1 LIGTTISHYRIVEK
15 LGEGGMGVVYVAEDT
30 VLGRRVAIK
39 TLTTA
44 RGQVNQHFRM
54 RFLREAQAISKLSH
68 PHIANI
74 YDYGETESGEPYIVM
89 ELVAGQTLADLINSG
104 TLTIPRALEIVA
116 QVAEALEEAHRLGIV
131 HRDIKPSNIAINE
144 RGKVKVLDFGLAKH
158 VASPAA
164 ESPDGHA
171 SIKTQTREGVIVGTP
186 MYLSPEQALGVE
198 VDARSDIFSLGSV
211 LYECVAGRPAFPG
224 KSDIEICAKVI
235 RDDPPPPSEF
245 NQTVT
250 AEVDRMTLKALAKKP
265 VERYQTAE
273 DFSSDL
279 AAARNSTFG
288 LDQPITRSVKVSPGT
303 RSTSALATL
312 SDIFKRPRL
321 SIGYVAAAVVV
332 LGLIVVLIYFLVGR
346 PHQPNDEA
354 KRLYDTGM
362 EALRSGSFFQASKAF
377 ELASR
382 ADEQFVLAHARHA
395 EAIIELDNLDGAKD
409 EMLRASELARNRSSM
424 ASIDALYL
432 DAITATTTRDFA
444 KAVEYYVEISRRV
457 GAEPYAYVD
466 LGRAYEKNEQTD
478 KAIEQY
484 LAATKLDSFYAAAF
498 LRLGTLYARTGKSDK
513 ALEAFNKADEIYQA
527 QGKPEGRTEV
537 FFQRG
542 ALFNK
547 TGKLTDGRG
556 QLQQGLDVAHTT
568 GNIHQQIQAMLQ
580 LSSVAVDAG
589 EIPQAQQWAHDA
601 IALAGSNGSENLAPA
616 GLINLG
622 NVYLAHGDYAEASE
636 SYKRALDLAER
647 SKGRGNQALAS
658 ASLASLSLQ
667 LRNANDAQLYAEKA
681 LTFYRQGNYRKEASQ
696 VSTVLGRANRLR
708 GQYDTALQ
716 IFQQQLEFAT
726 QMSDRAL
733 IASIQGD
740 IGAVLEQQERY
751 PEALSHYLEKYRLS
765 NEGKDERG
773 ISNALT
779 NASGMYWRL
788 GDYENATTSLNQAR
802 VIADKPNGGYKAVL
816 ASIFQYEGDL
826 ELSRRNFRAAITK
839 SKEALAIAGQQYP
852 DVAIRAKR
860 VMGLASALWDNPR
873 NGKVLCN
880 ESLEMAN
887 KTQDPRLIS
896 SSLLAL
902 AEATLLTGDKN
913 TALSLALRAQEMFA
927 RAGQLDSEWRA
938 WLIAARAVHSTPTNT
953 KGDEYASRS
962 TEVLA
967 KIEQGWGT
975 NYYQQYLKRP
985 DVQFYRRQLAAESV
999 R

>member
-1 LIGTTISHYRIVEK
+1 
-15 LGEGGMGVVYVAEDT
+15 MGVVYVAEDT

-424 ASIDALYL
+424 P
-432 DAITATTTRDFA
+432 
-444 KAVEYYVEISRRV
+444 V
-457 GAEPYAYVD
+457 
-466 LGRAYEKNEQTD
+466 
-478 KAIEQY
+478 
-484 LAATKLDSFYAAAF
+484 
-498 LRLGTLYARTGKSDK
+498 
-513 ALEAFNKADEIYQA
+513 
-527 QGKPEGRTEV
+527 
-537 FFQRG
+537 
-542 ALFNK
+542 
-547 TGKLTDGRG
+547 
-556 QLQQGLDVAHTT
+556 
-568 GNIHQQIQAMLQ
+568 
-580 LSSVAVDAG
+580 
-589 EIPQAQQWAHDA
+589 
-601 IALAGSNGSENLAPA
+601 
-616 GLINLG
+616 
-622 NVYLAHGDYAEASE
+622 
-636 SYKRALDLAER
+636 
-647 SKGRGNQALAS
+647 
-658 ASLASLSLQ
+658 
-667 LRNANDAQLYAEKA
+667 
-681 LTFYRQGNYRKEASQ
+681 
-696 VSTVLGRANRLR
+696 
-708 GQYDTALQ
+708 
-716 IFQQQLEFAT
+716 
-726 QMSDRAL
+726 
-733 IASIQGD
+733 
-740 IGAVLEQQERY
+740 
-751 PEALSHYLEKYRLS
+751 
-765 NEGKDERG
+765 
-773 ISNALT
+773 
-779 NASGMYWRL
+779 
-788 GDYENATTSLNQAR
+788 
-802 VIADKPNGGYKAVL
+802 
-816 ASIFQYEGDL
+816 
-826 ELSRRNFRAAITK
+826 
-839 SKEALAIAGQQYP
+839 
-852 DVAIRAKR
+852 
-860 VMGLASALWDNPR
+860 
-873 NGKVLCN
+873 
-880 ESLEMAN
+880 
-887 KTQDPRLIS
+887 
-896 SSLLAL
+896 
-902 AEATLLTGDKN
+902 
-913 TALSLALRAQEMFA
+913 
-927 RAGQLDSEWRA
+927 
-938 WLIAARAVHSTPTNT
+938 
-953 KGDEYASRS
+953 
-962 TEVLA
+962 
-967 KIEQGWGT
+967 
-975 NYYQQYLKRP
+975 
-985 DVQFYRRQLAAESV
+985 
-999 R
+999 